1 MVFLDGIVF
10 SLQRHGGIS
19 VYFQEIY
26 ERLLGDCAGAR
37 MVVYE
42 GSDSNA
48 SLAGLKNRQGLI
60 KKSGRPLERYRKCAV
75 DEGCVFHS
83 SYYRVPG
90 RKVPSVTTV
99 HDFTYEN
106 FVGGPRRWLHAWQ
119 KNESIKQSD
128 AVICIS
134 ENTAKDLV
142 KYCKVDD
149 SKVKVVYNG
158 VSSDYQPLSE
168 YDLTTNQ
175 VLFVGSRAAH
185 KNFWAAV
192 SAISQCMSLE
202 LTVVG
207 GGDFT
212 EKERVRLETML
223 PGRYRHMGHLS
234 NSQLN
239 YIYNSSYCL
248 LYPSS
253 YEGFGIPIIEAMRA
267 GCPVIAVN
275 ASSIPEVAGD
285 AALLV
290 ERPEADLIVD
300 ALNMLKIGRERE
312 TLVHAGFARARMFS
326 WDRCYEETRKIYKS
340 LQ

>member
-26 ERLLGDCAGAR
+26 GRLLTDNGSSR
-37 MVVYE
+37 MVVYANSE
-42 GSDSNA
+42 LNA
-48 SLAGLKNRQGLI
+48 SLAELENKQALINKN
-60 KKSGRPLERYRKCAV
+60 SRPLERYRKCAV
-75 DEGCVFHS
+75 DDNCVFHS
-83 SYYRVPG
+83 SYYRVPDRG
-90 RKVPSVTTV
+90 VPSVTTV

-119 KNESIKQSD
+119 KNESIKKSD

-134 ENTAKDLV
+134 ENTAKDLMRH
-142 KYCKVDD
+142 CKVDE
-149 SKVKVVYNG
+149 SKVRIVYNG
-158 VSSDYQPLSE
+158 VSSDYQPLSD

-192 SAISQCMSLE
+192 NAISQCLSLE

-207 GGDFT
+207 GGKFT
-212 EKERVRLETML
+212 EKERIRLEEML

-253 YEGFGIPIIEAMRA
+253 YEGFGIPIVEAMRA

-275 ASSIPEVAGD
+275 TSSIPEVAGD

-290 ERPEADLIVD
+290 ERPEGGLIAD
-300 ALNMLKIGRERE
+300 ALKMLKVGRERE
-312 TLVHAGFARARMFS
+312 RLVQAGLVRAKIFS
-326 WDRCYEETRKIYKS
+326 WDRCYEETSEVYKS